1 MKLSLRTAAR
11 IAWRETRSSMVKFTF
26 VVLGVAAGVGALSG
40 VRGFSQSFEGM
51 LTSEARTVMAADLT
65 ARQFVPADAGQ
76 TAELD
81 ALAKQGVERTLI
93 TETVSMASS
102 PTAAADAA
110 PVLVSIKAVDPSKYP
125 YYGTV
130 KLDPEMPL
138 QQALTPDTVIAGE
151 DLLIRVGVKVGEQV
165 RVGGQ
170 DFRVAAAVISEPD
183 RMSGSLNIGLRMMMS
198 REAFERTG
206 LMQIGS
212 RAAQR
217 YLFKLDAGAP
227 PVWDVRAAIKS
238 ALPES
243 TVADFRQSHPIITA
257 GLDRATVFLSLVSLI
272 ALIVGAIGVGMA
284 MHAHL
289 QQKMDHIAV
298 MKSLGATSGEIMR
311 IYVLQTLLLGL
322 AGGVGG
328 VLVGRGVEQVFP
340 ALINKLF
347 QINAPVS
354 WHIEAAAQGI
364 AAGILTTLLFTVPPL
379 LAIRKIRPAL
389 ILRRDMPEAR
399 LPWAQRVREL
409 KPALAAGAMI
419 LGGIGVLAAWLAE
432 SPRVGGYFAG
442 ALSVSLLLL
451 AVVATALLKGI
462 RAFVKRPPWRIPA
475 LTRQGLANLYR
486 QGNQAQAILVALGL
500 GVMFTLTVYLVQ
512 NSLVK
517 EIIATA
523 PPEMPNVFLV
533 GVTEAQTDPLKDLI
547 AKQTGVLGA
556 PVLGPAVAARLVSID
571 GVPLAEHTLQG
582 VGRRFA
588 NTRSVT
594 WEAEQP
600 SDVSVIQGAWWAKA
614 TPGTKASVEPVVSVE
629 EDAAKT
635 LEIQIGARLE
645 LTVSGKTIR
654 ARVVAIH
661 RIEAMRATP
670 SAEFVFNQEALA
682 GLPVVY
688 YGGVRMQPSLVGAL
702 QRAVYEKFPT
712 ITVVNIADAL
722 AIAQQVVDQIALV
735 IRFLSGFAILAGA
748 IILAASVAGTR
759 FRRVREVV
767 ILKTLGATKRR
778 VQRVFSIEFLTLG
791 GVAGLLGALLAAAFS
806 SLVLKRLLGA
816 KFQFD
821 FVATGVA
828 ILGTALLAN
837 VSGWLASFRIL
848 RQKPL
853 EVLREE

>member
-51 LTSEARTVMAADLT
+51 LTREARTVMAADLT
-65 ARQFVPADAGQ
+65 ARQFVPADADQ
-76 TAELD
+76 TALLD
-81 ALAKQGVERTLI
+81 ALAAQGVERTLI
-93 TETVSMASS
+93 TETVSMASATPS
-102 PTAAADAA
+102 AGAAASEAA
-110 PVLVSIKAVDPSKYP
+110 PVLVSIKAVDPAKYP

-130 KLDPEMPL
+130 KLDPDMPL
-138 QQALTPDTVIAGE
+138 QQALTPDTVVAGE
-151 DLLIRVGVKVGEQV
+151 DLLIRVGVKVGQLV

-198 REAFERTG
+198 REAFDRTG

-212 RAAQR
+212 RAAER
-217 YLFKLDAGAP
+217 YLFKLDPGAP
-227 PVWDVRAAIKS
+227 PVARVRRAIKR
-238 ALPES
+238 ALPEA

-311 IYVLQTLLLGL
+311 IYTLQTLLLGL
-322 AGGVGG
+322 VGGVGG

-347 QINAPVS
+347 QINTPVS
-354 WHIEAAAQGI
+354 WHVAAAAQGI

-379 LAIRKIRPAL
+379 LAIRKIRPAM
-389 ILRRDMPEAR
+389 ILRRDMPEAK
-399 LPWAQRVREL
+399 LPWARRLSEL

-419 LGGIGVLAAWLAE
+419 LVGIGALAAWLAD

-451 AVVATALLKGI
+451 AVAATALLKGI
-462 RAFVKRPPWRIPA
+462 RLFVKRPPWRIPA

-517 EIIATA
+517 EIVATA

-533 GVTEAQTDPLKDLI
+533 GVTEAQTGPLKELI
-547 AKQTGVLGA
+547 AKQAGVLAA

-600 SDVSVIQGAWWAKA
+600 SDVSVLQGAWWSKR
-614 TPGTKASVEPVVSVE
+614 TKEPVVSIE

-635 LEIQIGARLE
+635 LEIQVGAMLE
-645 LTVSGKTIR
+645 LAASGKTIL
-654 ARVVAIH
+654 AKVVAIH
-661 RIEAMRATP
+661 RVEAMRATP
-670 SAEFVFNQEALA
+670 SAEFVFNPEALA

-688 YGGVRMQPSLVGAL
+688 YGGVRMQPSSVGPL

-735 IRFLSGFAILAGA
+735 IRFLSAFAILAGA

-767 ILKTLGATKRR
+767 ILKTLGATRR
-778 VQRVFSIEFLTLG
+778 KVQRVFSIEFLTIG

-806 SLVLKRLLGA
+806 SLLLKRLLDA

-837 VSGWLASFRIL
+837 LSGWLASFRIL

>member
-51 LTSEARTVMAADLT
+51 LTREARTVMAADLT
-65 ARQFVPADAGQ
+65 ARQFVLADPGQ

-102 PTAAADAA
+102 PVAAADAA

-125 YYGTV
+125 YYGAV
-130 KLDPEMPL
+130 KLEPDMPL
-138 QQALTPDTVIAGE
+138 ELALTPDTVIAGE
-151 DLLIRVGVKVGEQV
+151 DLLIRVGAKVGEKV

-170 DFRVAAAVISEPD
+170 AFRVAAAVISEPD

-212 RAAQR
+212 RAAER

-227 PVWDVRAAIKS
+227 PVEEVRAAIKS

-311 IYVLQTLLLGL
+311 IYTIQTLLLGL

-347 QINAPVS
+347 QINAPVG

-364 AAGILTTLLFTVPPL
+364 TAGILTTLLFTVPPL

-389 ILRRDMPEAR
+389 ILRRDMPEAK
-399 LPWAQRVREL
+399 LPWVKRAKEM

-419 LGGIGVLAAWLAE
+419 LAGIGVLAAWLAE

-442 ALSVSLLLL
+442 GLSVSLLLL
-451 AVVATALLKGI
+451 AAVAMLLLKGL
-462 RAFVKRPPWRIPA
+462 RALVKRPPWRIPA

-547 AKQTGVLGA
+547 AKQAGVLGA

-571 GVPLAEHTLQG
+571 GVPVTDHQVDG
-582 VGRRFA
+582 VRRRFT

-600 SDVSVIQGAWWAKA
+600 SDVNVIQGSWWAK
-614 TPGTKASVEPVVSVE
+614 GTKEPVVSIE

-635 LEIQIGARLE
+635 LEIQVGATLE
-645 LTVSGKTIR
+645 LTASGKTIR
-654 ARVVAIH
+654 AKVVAIH
-661 RIEAMRATP
+661 RVEAMRATP
-670 SAEFVFNQEALA
+670 SAEFVFNREALA

-688 YGGVRMQPSLVGAL
+688 YGGVRMQPPAVGAL

-712 ITVVNIADAL
+712 ITVVKIADAL

-767 ILKTLGATKRR
+767 ILKTLGATKRH

-806 SLVLKRLLGA
+806 SLVLRRLLGA

-821 FVATGVA
+821 FVATAVA
-828 ILGTALLAN
+828 IIGTALLAN
-837 VSGWLASFRIL
+837 ISGWLASFRIL

>member
-1 MKLSLRTAAR
+1 
-11 IAWRETRSSMVKFTF
+11 
-26 VVLGVAAGVGALSG
+26 
-40 VRGFSQSFEGM
+40 
-51 LTSEARTVMAADLT
+51 
-65 ARQFVPADAGQ
+65 
-76 TAELD
+76 
-81 ALAKQGVERTLI
+81 
-93 TETVSMASS
+93 
-102 PTAAADAA
+102 
-110 PVLVSIKAVDPSKYP
+110 
-125 YYGTV
+125 
-130 KLDPEMPL
+130 
-138 QQALTPDTVIAGE
+138 
-151 DLLIRVGVKVGEQV
+151 
-165 RVGGQ
+165 
-170 DFRVAAAVISEPD
+170 
-183 RMSGSLNIGLRMMMS
+183 
-198 REAFERTG
+198 
-206 LMQIGS
+206 
-212 RAAQR
+212 
-217 YLFKLDAGAP
+217 
-227 PVWDVRAAIKS
+227 
-238 ALPES
+238 
-243 TVADFRQSHPIITA
+243 
-257 GLDRATVFLSLVSLI
+257 
-272 ALIVGAIGVGMA
+272 

-399 LPWAQRVREL
+399 LPWTKRAQET

-419 LGGIGVLAAWLAE
+419 LAGIGVLAAWLAE

-451 AVVATALLKGI
+451 ALVATVLLKGL
-462 RAFVKRPPWRIPA
+462 RMFVKRPPWRIPA

-533 GVTEAQTDPLKDLI
+533 GVTETQTGPLKELI
-547 AKQTGVLGA
+547 AKQQGVLGA

-571 GVPLAEHTLQG
+571 GVPVTDHQVDG
-582 VGRRFA
+582 VRRRFV

-600 SDVSVIQGAWWAKA
+600 SDVSVIQGSWWPK
-614 TPGTKASVEPVVSVE
+614 GTVEPVVSIE

-635 LEIQIGARLE
+635 LEIQVGARLE
-645 LTVSGKTIR
+645 LTSSGKTIR

-661 RIEAMRATP
+661 RVDAMRATP

-688 YGGVRMQPSLVGAL
+688 YGGVRMQPSSVGAL
-702 QRAVYEKFPT
+702 QRVVYDKYPT

-806 SLVLKRLLGA
+806 SLVLKRLLDA
-816 KFQFD
+816 KFHFD
-821 FVATGVA
+821 FGATAVA
-828 ILGTALLAN
+828 IIGTALLAN

>member
-65 ARQFVPADAGQ
+65 ARQFLLADAGQ

-81 ALAKQGVERTLI
+81 ALAKEGVERTLI
-93 TETVSMASS
+93 TETVSMASQPQPS
-102 PTAAADAA
+102 AEAA
-110 PVLVSIKAVDPSKYP
+110 PVLVSLKAVDPSKYP

-130 KLDPEMPL
+130 KLDPAMPL
-138 QQALTPDTVIAGE
+138 DQALKPDTVVAGE
-151 DLLIRVGVKVGEQV
+151 DLLIRVGVKVGQEV

-170 DFRVAAAVISEPD
+170 DFRVAAVVISEPD

-206 LMQIGS
+206 LMQVGS
-212 RAAQR
+212 RAAER

-227 PVWDVRAAIKS
+227 PVEEVRAAIKS

-243 TVADFRQSHPIITA
+243 TVADFSQSHPIITA

-311 IYVLQTLLLGL
+311 IYTLQTLMLGF

-328 VLVGRGVEQVFP
+328 VLVGRGVEQIFP

-389 ILRRDMPEAR
+389 ILRRDMPEAK
-399 LPWAQRVREL
+399 LPWRKRVSEL
-409 KPALAAGAMI
+409 RPALAAGAMI
-419 LGGIGVLAAWLAE
+419 LAGIGLLAAWLAE

-442 ALSVSLLLL
+442 ALCVSLLLL
-451 AVVATALLKGI
+451 AAVATALLKGLRLFI
-462 RAFVKRPPWRIPA
+462 KRPPWRIPA

-533 GVTEAQTDPLKDLI
+533 GVTDAQTGPLKALI
-547 AKQTGVLGA
+547 AKQAGVLGP

-571 GVPLAEHTLQG
+571 GVPVTDHQVDG
-582 VGRRFA
+582 VRRRFV

-600 SDVSVIQGAWWAKA
+600 SDVSVLQGKWWAK
-614 TPGTKASVEPVVSVE
+614 GTKEPVVSIE

-635 LEIQIGARLE
+635 LELQPGAMLE
-645 LTVSGKTIR
+645 LVASGKTIR
-654 ARVVAIH
+654 AKVVAIH
-661 RIEAMRATP
+661 RVDAMRATP
-670 SAEFVFNQEALA
+670 SAEFVFNPEALA

-688 YGGVRMQPSLVGAL
+688 YGGVRMEPASVGAL
-702 QRAVYEKFPT
+702 QRAVYAKYPT

-767 ILKTLGATKRR
+767 ILKTLGATKRH

-791 GVAGLLGALLAAAFS
+791 GVAGLLGSLLAAAFS
-806 SLVLKRLLGA
+806 SLVLKRLLDA
-816 KFQFD
+816 HFHFD
-821 FVATGVA
+821 FVATGIA
-828 ILGTALLAN
+828 IFGTALLAN

>member
-11 IAWRETRSSMVKFTF
+11 IAWRETRSSMLKFVF

-40 VRGFSQSFEGM
+40 VRGFSQSFESM
-51 LTSEARTVMAADLT
+51 LTREARTVMAADLT
-65 ARQFVPADAGQ
+65 ARQFVLPDANQ
-76 TAELD
+76 TQQLD
-81 ALAKQGVERTLI
+81 ALAARGVQRTLI

-102 PTAAADAA
+102 AASSASPADSA
-110 PVLVSIKAVDPSKYP
+110 PVLVSIKAVDPSRYP

-130 KLDPEMPL
+130 NLNPPMPL
-138 QQALTPDTVIAGE
+138 AQALKPDTAVAGE
-151 DLLIRVGVKVGEQV
+151 DVLIRLNLKIGDQI

-170 DFRVAAAVISEPD
+170 DYKIAAAVVSEPD

-217 YLFKLDAGAP
+217 YLFKLETGAP
-227 PVWDVRAAIKS
+227 PVQDVRAAIKR
-238 ALPES
+238 ALPDS
-243 TVADFRQSHPIITA
+243 VVADFRQSHPIITN

-298 MKSLGATSGEIMR
+298 MKSLGGTSGEIIR
-311 IYVLQTLLLGL
+311 IYTLQTLMLGL
-322 AGGVGG
+322 AGGIAGT
-328 VLVGRGVEQVFP
+328 LVGRAVEQIFP

-347 QINAPVS
+347 AIDARIG
-354 WHIEAAAQGI
+354 WHFAASVQGI
-364 AAGILTTLLFTVPPL
+364 TVGVLTTLLFTLPPL
-379 LAIRKIRPAL
+379 LAIRRIRPAL
-389 ILRRDMPEAR
+389 ILRRDMPEAK
-399 LPWAQRVREL
+399 LPWRQRILENRGSFTAGV
-409 KPALAAGAMI
+409 AILAGMGAI
-419 LGGIGVLAAWLAE
+419 AAWLAE

-442 ALSVSLLLL
+442 GLVVSLLVL
-451 AVVATALLKGI
+451 ATAAAILLRLL
-462 RAFVKRPPWRIPA
+462 RAFIRRSPWRVAA

-500 GVMFTLTVYLVQ
+500 GVMFTLSVYLVQ
-512 NSLVK
+512 SSLVK

-533 GVTEAQTDPLKDLI
+533 GVTAAQVEPVKTLI
-547 AKQTGVLGA
+547 RKQAGVLA
-556 PVLGPAVAARLVSID
+556 PPELGPSVAARLITID
-571 GVPLAEHTLQG
+571 GAPISERNLRG
-582 VGRRFA
+582 VGRRFT

-594 WEAEQP
+594 WEDSQP
-600 SDVSVIQGAWWAKA
+600 SDLRIVRGAWWPK
-614 TPGTKASVEPVVSVE
+614 GTAEPVVSIDDE
-629 EDAAKT
+629 AARS
-635 LEIQIGARLE
+635 LQIQPGSWIEMTA
-645 LTVSGKTIR
+645 SGRTIR
-654 ARVVAIH
+654 ARVAAIH
-661 RIEAMRATP
+661 EIQAMRSTP
-670 SAEFVFNQEALA
+670 SAEFVFNHQALA
-682 GLPVVY
+682 GLPAVY
-688 YGGVRMQPSLVGAL
+688 YGGVRMQPSAVGAL
-702 QRAVYEKFPT
+702 QRAVFEKVPT

-722 AIAQQVVDQIALV
+722 AIAQQVIDQIALV
-735 IRFLSGFAILAGA
+735 IRFLSAFAILAGA

-767 ILKTLGATKRR
+767 ILKTLGATRR
-778 VQRVFSIEFLTLG
+778 HVRKIFSIEFLTLG
-791 GVAGLLGALLAAAFS
+791 AVAGLLGSLLAAAFS
-806 SLVLKRLLGA
+806 SLLLKRLLGA

-821 FVATGVA
+821 PWATLAA
-828 ILGTALLAN
+828 IAVTALLAN
-837 VSGWLASFRIL
+837 GSGWLASFKIL